1 MFPKKFSKILFV
13 FFMGLGMSLLMTLI
27 ITFINTGYD
36 EFYYKRFFKAWSI
49 SLPVALVAT
58 TFVAPLV
65 NKLVEKITKQRGCHM
80 SENIAFI
87 GVGNMGNPMACN
99 LKNAGKKVKVFDVSK
114 EMIDKAVEN
123 NLDVEKD
130 FGKLINSETS
140 VVITMLPEG
149 KHSKEVYLK
158 ENGVLDKVSKN
169 CLLIDCSTIDI
180 DTSKEIGKK
189 ANEKG
194 IKMIDAPVSGGVMGA
209 QKATLN
215 IMVGGSNDAF
225 NQALPILKLMGKN
238 IYHAGEIGSGNGAKI
253 CNNMSLGITMIA
265 ASESLMLARRLNIDI
280 KKVHEIMKNASGISW
295 PISVYPPLPGLIE
308 GTPSNNKYKPGFSAG
323 MMNKDLKLANEC
335 AKNAN
340 ASTPLGEMALEIYSK
355 FCEDG
360 NSSKDFSAISKVIG
374 GDAWDYPIE

>member
-1 MFPKKFSKILFV
+1 
-13 FFMGLGMSLLMTLI
+13 MT
-27 ITFINTGYD
+27 
-36 EFYYKRFFKAWSI
+36 EQ
-49 SLPVALVAT
+49 V
-58 TFVAPLV
+58 
-65 NKLVEKITKQRGCHM
+65 
-80 SENIAFI
+80 AFI
-87 GVGNMGNPMACN
+87 GVGNMGNPMANN
-99 LKNAGKKVKVFDVSK
+99 LVKAGKKVKVFDVSK
-114 EMIDKAVEN
+114 NMIEKAREKKLEVVEN
-123 NLDVEKD
+123 LDD
-130 FGKLINSETS
+130 LITNEVTT
-140 VVITMLPEG
+140 VITMLPEG
-149 KHSKEVYLK
+149 KHSKDVYLRD
-158 ENGVLDKVSKN
+158 NGILDKVSKN

-180 DTSKEIGKK
+180 ETSKEIGRK
-189 ANEKG
+189 ATEKD

-215 IMVGGSNDAF
+215 IMVGGSEDAF
-225 NQALPILKLMGKN
+225 KKALPILRLMGKN

-280 KKVHEIMKNASGISW
+280 KKVHEIMKNASGNSW

-340 ASTPLGEMALEIYSK
+340 ASTPLGKLALEIYSD
-355 FCEDG
+355 FCDDG